1 MIEMPSDHYR
11 DREMLELLKSI
22 AAGIFAR
29 HGVDFTTAN
38 RAGGWS
44 NITWLAGGLA
54 LRLSTRQ
61 GNDRI
66 QREAK
71 LAAILPPEVGYPPI
85 LETGVAG
92 GWEGP
97 LEQWQ
102 PYRCLA
108 SLADGH
114 GGYLAPILAS

>member
-1 MIEMPSDHYR
+1 LIEMPSDHYR

-29 HGVDFTTAN
+29 HGVDFTTAS

-61 GNDRI
+61 GNARI

-71 LAAILPPEVGYPPI
+71 LAAILPPG
-85 LETGVAG
+85 
-92 GWEGP
+92 EGP
-97 LEQWQ
+97 LEQWH

-114 GGYLAPILAS
+114 SGYLAPILAS